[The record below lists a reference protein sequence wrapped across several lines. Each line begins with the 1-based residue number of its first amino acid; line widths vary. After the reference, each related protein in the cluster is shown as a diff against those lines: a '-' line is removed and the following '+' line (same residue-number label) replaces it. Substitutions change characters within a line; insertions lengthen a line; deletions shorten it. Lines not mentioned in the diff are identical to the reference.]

1 MPHIIIEYAHDCVS
15 ENDLTSLLDDVHRAV
30 IETRL
35 FAVDNL
41 KTRAIP
47 VHHYQIGQ
55 SQSGFVHT
63 QLRIHP
69 GRSQEQK
76 SALTKAVL
84 NAKKTWIHS
93 PCVMTVEVTDM
104 DKSSYAKEIK

>member
-1 MPHIIIEYAHDCVS
+1 MPHIIIEYAHHCVS
-15 ENDLTSLLDDVHRAV
+15 ENDLTSLLSDVHQAV
-30 IETRL
+30 MDTEL
-35 FAVDNL
+35 FTVDNL

-47 VHHYQIGQ
+47 VHHYLIGQ

-93 PCVMTVEVTDM
+93 PCVMTVEVMDI
-104 DKSSYAKEIK
+104 DKSTYAKEIK